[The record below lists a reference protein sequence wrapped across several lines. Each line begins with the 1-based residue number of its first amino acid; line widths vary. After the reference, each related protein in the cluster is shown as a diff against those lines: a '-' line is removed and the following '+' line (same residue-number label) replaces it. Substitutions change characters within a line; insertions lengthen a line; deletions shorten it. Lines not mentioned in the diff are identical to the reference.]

1 MRPGFH
7 ITLAWV
13 QEGRA
18 VCRTW
23 QWSPTGDVGM
33 DAATDGMD
41 AATDRVD
48 AAPGAPDAA
57 QDAGVA
63 LEVLLSL
70 PALARIIPADLLAA
84 LRAGQ
89 GGCSV
94 HGQRRRPGDK
104 IFDGERLELLPPLQ
118 VDPKLARQRRVAARR
133 LGARRDRWNTAA
145 VSPPCSSR

>member
-1 MRPGFH
+1 MRSGFH

-18 VCRTW
+18 VCRAW
-23 QWSPTGDVGM
+23 QWSPTGDVG
-33 DAATDGMD
+33 TG
-41 AATDRVD
+41 AATDRS
-48 AAPGAPDAA
+48 DAA

-70 PALARIIPADLLAA
+70 PALARIIPADLRAA